1 MLVIQSKKLTITQ
14 KISEIENES
23 SSHHGHHKYITTQGF
38 NKLTSEN
45 FTTRLAREKLA
56 SKVDI
61 ASLQKMTDFHD
72 KLNKF
77 NENVTSGKTK
87 HVLIEK
93 I

>member
-23 SSHHGHHKYITTQGF
+23 SSHHGHHKYITTPGF

-45 FTTRLAREKLA
+45 LTTRLAREKQA

-61 ASLQKMTDFHD
+61 ANFAKNDRFS
-72 KLNKF
+72 
-77 NENVTSGKTK
+77 
-87 HVLIEK
+87 
-93 I
+93 